1 MRDVLIAS
9 DNDVKAALVACRS
22 TPGADRQG
30 RPTQKT
36 RSLGSSQLPI
46 LSEVTTSP
54 QSHAESSN
62 VLKE

>member
-22 TPGADRQG
+22 TPGADRQVD
-30 RPTQKT
+30 RHK
-36 RSLGSSQLPI
+36 RHDHLDHHSAISL
-46 LSEVTTSP
+46 EVTTSP